1 MTVLGLAKSRRMVW
15 ALAAALGAAC
25 GGDRRITGPGTLPVS
40 AEVSLGAT
48 EHVLL
53 SGSLVAGAVRFPA
66 AGSQGAQY
74 LVVSQFATGTP
85 NVSDSFETGGQASL
99 SAGRLFSAS
108 RPVGAAERFHA
119 GLRRREAVLARESW
133 RYGGLQAAP
142 PALRAAAP
150 PTPGSKRSF
159 KVCGDLNCDS
169 LMTVAATALYVGTHA
184 AIYVDD
190 SVPAGGLQPA
200 DLNAIGGAF
209 DSVIYPLDVAQFGSE
224 SDVDQNSVVLILLTI
239 KINQLVPKPACE
251 TSFVTGFFYGA
262 DLTPGI
268 RTQYN
273 NGEIFYGFVPDPT
286 PPSTRCPYTTAQVR
300 ALLPT
305 VFIHE
310 FQHMISF
317 NHHVLLRGGTTEVL
331 WLNEGLS
338 HLAEELGGLHYDSL
352 SDSLNSFRYLIG
364 NLYNAFSYLKNPQ
377 SVALVADT
385 GIGSLEER
393 GAAWLF
399 LRYAAD
405 RFGQSATRAM
415 VQTSQ
420 VGAANVAAA
429 TGTPFATLL
438 GRWALAVYLT
448 DLPDFTP
455 PAALRYT
462 FWSFRQIFAELN
474 AIPRLA
480 NDFDVPY
487 PLQPPSGIGAD
498 AGTSGQLNSGSG
510 AYLLVNQDPSGPG
523 FDLTFRGAGSAALP
537 QNAGAQL
544 AIARIR

>member
-15 ALAAALGAAC
+15 ALAAALVAAC

-53 SGSLVAGAVRFPA
+53 SGSQVAGAVRFPA

-85 NVSDSFETGGQASL
+85 NVSGSFATGGQAAL
-99 SAGRLFSAS
+99 RGGPLFAS
-108 RPVGAAERFHA
+108 RRPYGAAQRFHA
-119 GLRRREAVLARESW
+119 GLRAREGVLARESW
-133 RYGGLQAAP
+133 RYGGVQAAP
-142 PALRAAAP
+142 PPARAALP
-150 PTPGSKRSF
+150 PPLGSKRTF
-159 KVCGDLNCDS
+159 KVCGDLDCAQLKN
-169 LMTVAATALYVGTHA
+169 VVATALYVGTHA

-190 SVPAGGLQPA
+190 SVPGGGLTTA
-200 DLNAIGGAF
+200 DLNAIGVAF
-209 DSVIYPLDVAQFGSE
+209 DSVVYPLDIAQFGAE
-224 SDVDQNSVVLILLTI
+224 SDVDQNGVVLILLTI
-239 KINQLVPKPACE
+239 KINELVSKPACD

-262 DLTPGI
+262 DLAPGF

-286 PPSTRCPYTTAQVR
+286 PPSTRCQYTTQQVR

-305 VFIHE
+305 VFMHE

-317 NHHVLLRGGTTEVL
+317 NYHVLIGNGDTEVL

-377 SVALVADT
+377 SVALIT
-385 GIGSLEER
+385 ENPPGTLEER

-399 LRYAAD
+399 LRYLAD
-405 RFGQSATRAM
+405 RYGATATRAM
-415 VQTSQ
+415 VQTALL
-420 VGAANVAAA
+420 GDANVAVA
-429 TGTPFATLL
+429 TNTPFATLL

-448 DLPDFTP
+448 DLPDFAA
-455 PAALRYT
+455 PAPLRYS
-462 FWSFRQIFAELN
+462 FWRFRTVFAQLHELD
-474 AIPRLA
+474 PQ
-480 NDFDVPY
+480 DFDVPY
-487 PLQPPSGIGAD
+487 PLVPPSGVGVE

-510 AYLLVNQDPSGPG
+510 AYLLVNQDASGPS
-523 FDLTFRGAGSAALP
+523 FDLTFRGAGGAALP

>member
-15 ALAAALGAAC
+15 ALAAALVAAC

-40 AEVSLGAT
+40 AEVRLGAT
-48 EHVLL
+48 AHVLL
-53 SGSLVAGAVRFPA
+53 SGSQVAGAVRFPA

-85 NVSDSFETGGQASL
+85 NVSGSFTTGGQAAL
-99 SAGRLFSAS
+99 RGGPRFAAR
-108 RPVGAAERFHA
+108 RPIGPSERFHA
-119 GLRRREAVLARESW
+119 GLRKREARFAREAFA
-133 RYGGLQAAP
+133 RGGLQPVAPASRAAP
-142 PALRAAAP
+142 PVL
-150 PTPGSKRSF
+150 GSKRTF
-159 KVCGDLNCDS
+159 KVCGDLDCAQLKNV
-169 LMTVAATALYVGTHA
+169 VATTQYVGTHA

-190 SVPAGGLQPA
+190 SVPGGGLTTA
-200 DLNAIGGAF
+200 DLNAIGVAF
-209 DSVIYPLDVAQFGSE
+209 DSVVYPLDVAQFGSE
-224 SDVDQNSVVLILLTI
+224 SDVDSNRVVLILLTI
-239 KINQLVPKPACE
+239 KINELVPKPSCD

-262 DLTPGI
+262 DLLPGF

-286 PPSTRCPYTTAQVR
+286 PPSTRCQYTTQQVR

-317 NHHVLLRGGTTEVL
+317 NYHVLIGNGDPEVL

-377 SVALVADT
+377 SVALIT
-385 GIGSLEER
+385 ENPPGTLEER

-399 LRYAAD
+399 LRYLAD
-405 RFGQSATRAM
+405 RYGATATRAM
-415 VQTSQ
+415 VQTALL
-420 VGAANVAAA
+420 GDANVAMA
-429 TGTPFATLL
+429 TNTPFATLL

-448 DLPDFTP
+448 DLPGFT
-455 PAALRYT
+455 ATTALRYD
-462 FWSFRQIFAELN
+462 FWNFRAVFAQLHRDL
-474 AIPRLA
+474 PR
-480 NDFDVPY
+480 DFDAVY
-487 PLQPPSGIGAD
+487 PLQPPSGVGVD
-498 AGTSGQLNSGSG
+498 ATTSGQLNSGSG
-510 AYLLVNQDPSGPG
+510 AYLLVNQDASGPS
-523 FDLTFRGAGSAALP
+523 FDLTFRGAGGAALP